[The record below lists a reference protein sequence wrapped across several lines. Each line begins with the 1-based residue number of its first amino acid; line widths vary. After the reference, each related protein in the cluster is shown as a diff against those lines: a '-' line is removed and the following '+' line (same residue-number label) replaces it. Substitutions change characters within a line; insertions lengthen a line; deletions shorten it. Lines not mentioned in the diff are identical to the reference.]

1 MGRRARMGRRVA
13 GGKALGAGHRGGC
26 CVAGAAWDGAA
37 VGLAVQWLRAGVL
50 AAVHAAFSRDQVGF
64 VNHAQVILITAMPR
78 PLAL

>member
-1 MGRRARMGRRVA
+1 MLWLPVRCSAVHVRDWLCDTR
-13 GGKALGAGHRGGC
+13 GKAKDYLFSEEWAQ
-26 CVAGAAWDGAA
+26 
-37 VGLAVQWLRAGVL
+37 LTEAGVL